1 MRTFNKRQLNEYI
14 KYEVQR
20 DIYFL
25 NDFKRVDITTTDKNQ
40 NKKKE
45 E

>member
-1 MRTFNKRQLNEYI
+1 MKS
-14 KYEVQR
+14 KEV
-20 DIYFL
+20 YTFL

-40 NKKKE
+40 NKKGE